1 MSNDA
6 LVDIKSSD
14 VPGNAERVKKELAEA
29 AAGNRKASDRE
40 EKKLEQDETPEKYRG
55 KSIEDVI
62 QMHQN
67 AERKIGQT
75 GNELGQYKQLTDQ
88 LLDLKRRDDLA
99 KGGAEAEEE
108 DEPLPKITQTE
119 ILDDPDTAIGKAI
132 EARLNRVE
140 RKREQKAEATQA
152 EQLQTAFAARHPDAQ
167 EIAQDPEFQEF
178 VNKSQ
183 SRQMLAA
190 AALNAGN
197 LFAANTIL
205 DEWKASR
212 SQNSNESS
220 EDENTDP
227 NLEEARKASTLS
239 TGASNTKDAPTGKVY
254 NRLDL
259 IRLKLE
265 DPEAYGSEVFQQE
278 IMKAYAEG
286 RVR

>member
-14 VPGNAERVKKELAEA
+14 VPGELAEA

-140 RKREQKAEATQA
+140 RKREQQAEATQA
-152 EQLQTAFAARHPDAQ
+152 EQLQAEFAARHPDAQ
-167 EIAQDPEFQEF
+167 EIAQDPEFQAF
-178 VNKSQ
+178 VSKSK
-183 SRQMLAA
+183 SRQMLVA
-190 AALNAGN
+190 AALHANN

-212 SQNSNESS
+212 SQNSDESS

>member
-40 EKKLEQDETPEKYRG
+40 EKKLEQDDIPEKYRG
-55 KSIEDVI
+55 KSIDDVI

-119 ILDDPDTAIGKAI
+119 ILDDPDTAIGRAI
-132 EARLNRVE
+132 EARLSRVE

-286 RVR
+286 RVK

>member
-132 EARLNRVE
+132 EARLSRVE

-212 SQNSNESS
+212 SQNSDESS

>member
-40 EKKLEQDETPEKYRG
+40 EKRLEQDDVPEKYRG
-55 KSIEDVI
+55 KSIDDVI

-167 EIAQDPEFQEF
+167 EIAQDPEFREF

-212 SQNSNESS
+212 SQNSDESS